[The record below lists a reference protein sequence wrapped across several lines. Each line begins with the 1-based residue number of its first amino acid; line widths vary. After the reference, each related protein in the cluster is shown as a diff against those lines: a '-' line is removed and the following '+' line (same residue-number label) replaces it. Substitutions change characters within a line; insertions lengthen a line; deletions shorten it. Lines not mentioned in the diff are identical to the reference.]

1 MSDFKTQLVKYNDVY
16 GGMIEK
22 SLEERNI
29 KLSEYG
35 KVCVINA
42 ISAINELV
50 SNEGLNMSSPVIDS
64 ATLTTALMTV
74 ATLELNA
81 KATNREIYF
90 ILRNKSRKGADG
102 KTEWVKQI
110 ELNLEGDAFDHLVAM
125 FGRNVKTVCPYWVVR
140 EDDEFIYPRM
150 RGLEMT
156 PPEWQAKGTGKIVRV
171 VYPIIGNDDIVNF
184 YIAERADI
192 AANLRAHIRNNMMNE
207 TFGICADRYK
217 ATDEQKKQIA
227 DKKKAIMDKI
237 SGLDIE
243 QILDTEEARPF
254 ISDAWS
260 DSTEAMILRKLRN
273 NICKKIPKDF
283 SKNFAV
289 QELYER
295 ATDPIYA
302 EAVEIREEEANAIP
316 LDMPRPTTGEDK
328 PNF

>member
-22 SLEERNI
+22 ELEERKI
-29 KLSEYG
+29 TLSEYG

-50 SNEGLNMSSPVIDS
+50 SNEGLNISSPVIDS

-110 ELNLEGDAFDHLVAM
+110 ELNLEGDAFDHLVAT
-125 FGRNVKTVCPYWVVR
+125 FGRNVKTVCPFWVVR
-140 EDDEFIYPRM
+140 ENDEFIYPRM

-171 VYPIIGNDDIVNF
+171 VYPIIGTDNVVNY

-192 AANLRAHIRNNMMNE
+192 AANLRAHVRNNMMNE

-227 DKKKAIMDKI
+227 EKKQEIMDKI
-237 SGLDIE
+237 AGLDIE
-243 QILDTEEARPF
+243 QILETPEAKPF
-254 ISDAWS
+254 ISDAWAE
-260 DSTEAMILRKLRN
+260 STEAMILRKLRN

-283 SKNFAV
+283 SKNYAA

-302 EAVEIREEEANAIP
+302 EAVEIREEEAGAIP
-316 LDMPRPTTGEDK
+316 LDMPKPTTEDM
-328 PNF
+328 PSF